1 MANEPVTV
9 TKDLIPATDK
19 GDPVLTRL
27 QNEAMG
33 AIDILH
39 GDLTHADY
47 KAHQAAA
54 FGLLDRAGYGS
65 KGASGGS
72 VVVNINL
79 AKVADGLRQVA
90 EIGFGNGGK

>member
-1 MANEPVTV
+1 MSDLAEFSDSLPAPVG
-9 TKDLIPATDK
+9 A
-19 GDPVLTRL
+19 DPVIQRL

-39 GDLTHADY
+39 NDLTHADY
-47 KAHQAAA
+47 KAHQSAA
-54 FGLLDRAGYGS
+54 FGILDRAGYGA
-65 KGASGGS
+65 KGGGVGGS